1 MVRSFPSW
9 LQKRRP
15 TKLMVMLL
23 TYDSSA
29 DAAYIYVQANPQV
42 ARSIT
47 IDDFRVVDLNAA
59 DEVVGIEILSASGGF
74 ELEDIIKQFK
84 LESRGEELRQAAAE
98 FRPAAQV

>member
-1 MVRSFPSW
+1 
-9 LQKRRP
+9 
-15 TKLMVMLL
+15 MVMLL

-42 ARSIT
+42 ARSIP
-47 IDDFRVVDLNAA
+47 IDDFRVVDVNEA

-74 ELEDIIKQFK
+74 ELEDIIKRFK

>member
-1 MVRSFPSW
+1 
-9 LQKRRP
+9 
-15 TKLMVMLL
+15 MVMLL

-29 DAAYIYVQANPQV
+29 DAAYIYVQAKPQV

-47 IDDFRVVDLNAA
+47 IDDFRTVDLNEAN
-59 DEVVGIEILSASGGF
+59 EVVGIEILSASGGF
-74 ELEDIIKQFK
+74 ELEDIIMRFK